1 MALPVQHELGA
12 DHLHHLAAGGLC
24 QLLRR
29 ETGVILD
36 IVLQNPA
43 LDEFPGLQRI
53 VGLLDEVLPDAILAD
68 VDDGVDGV
76 GQPSQLGSLFACQ
89 FHKIPF
95 DRSFL
100 IVQSIL
106 PEAAGLPAFLLDGYF
121 FK

>member
-1 MALPVQHELGA
+1 MPSLPMWMMVSMV
-12 DHLHHLAAGGLC
+12 LAS
-24 QLLRR
+24 
-29 ETGVILD
+29 
-36 IVLQNPA
+36 
-43 LDEFPGLQRI
+43 
-53 VGLLDEVLPDAILAD
+53 
-68 VDDGVDGV
+68 
-76 GQPSQLGSLFACQ
+76 PSQLGSLFACQ